1 MRIAIFDEIMETHVN
16 ASLAR
21 ALRALGHEVILTGKV
36 WKGFTPPTEQKAKH
50 GIFLQLQKLVNQEI
64 DALLCMRSS
73 SLTAEHL
80 QYLRSQGVVTAV
92 WFNDDPVLYKLCTA
106 AVAPHYDITLHTGD
120 SRTLALYE
128 DTLGVRGATFP
139 FWCDAVD
146 FPHRYDAELAQ
157 HDLVFVGYMHNH
169 VKRWRFSWL
178 QEAVTAG
185 VDLIAYGKT
194 HDEDRA
200 DFAVGDLPMDDVAA
214 TLPEFRAG
222 FNISQQFADYDGTE
236 FDYPQ
241 LRELGEFPIPSRVVQ
256 FAAVGLPVITLR
268 MPGDNGPLWESQ
280 FPEVVGIR
288 TPAEL
293 ATLLDEWRAHPEQ
306 RASIAAATYARW
318 QRDFS
323 ADARARLLVDLLSDP
338 GRLRTLSRTERATL
352 FANYCGQYARPGLP
366 AIVRRFRVRIRHRLA
381 VVRRRSRRLLGAMRR
396 SLYRRN

>member
-16 ASLAR
+16 TSLAR
-21 ALRALGHEVILTGKV
+21 ALRGLGHDVILTGKV
-36 WKGFTPPTEQKAKH
+36 WKGFTPPTEEKAKH

-80 QYLRSQGVVTAV
+80 QYLRSQGIVTAV
-92 WFNDDPVLYKLCTA
+92 WFNDDPVLYKMCTA
-106 AVAPHYDITLHTGD
+106 DVAPHYDVTLHTGD

-139 FWCDAVD
+139 FWCDDAD
-146 FPHRYDAELAQ
+146 FPHRYNAARAE
-157 HDLVFVGYMHNH
+157 HDLVFLGYMHNR
-169 VKRWRFSWL
+169 VKRWRFAWL
-178 QEAVTAG
+178 QQAADAG

-194 HDEDRA
+194 HDDDRA
-200 DFAVGDLPMDDVAA
+200 AFAVGDLPMDDVAS
-214 TLPEFRAG
+214 TLPRFRVG
-222 FNISQQFADYDGTE
+222 FNISQQFSDYDGTE

-268 MPGDNGPLWESQ
+268 MPGDDGPLWESQ

-293 ATLLDEWRAHPEQ
+293 AAVLDEWRTHPEQ
-306 RASIAAATYARW
+306 LESLAAATHARW
-318 QRDFS
+318 QRDFT
-323 ADARARLLVDLLSDP
+323 AVTRARLLVDLLSDP
-338 GRLRTLSRTERATL
+338 QHLRTLHREQRATL
-352 FANYCGQYARPGLP
+352 FADYRGQFRQSGP
-366 AIVRRFRVRIRHRLA
+366 AATVRRARIRIRRRLA
-381 VVRRRSRRLLGAMRR
+381 VAARRSRRLAGGLRRRLG
-396 SLYRRN
+396 RRN